1 MLAISTIL
9 TVLLYTPVM
18 RLLSGANVTKPN
30 YRKRYVVGAFGILL
44 PMVMLTSAGLFAL
57 TRFAQTGSFVPS
69 EGLLLLLV
77 LVSGLGFIGFV
88 DDILGSRLIGGLRGH
103 FSQLR
108 HGVVTTGTLKAVI
121 GLALSALA
129 AAALADN
136 IFSFLVGLGVLALSI
151 NAANLFDLRPGRAI
165 KVFALAAI
173 GLLIAGWANQFFWA
187 LWGLIIPP
195 VAGLLFGD
203 LKEQSMMGDSGSN
216 VLGAII
222 GLTFVI
228 NLTLIPLVAVL
239 AALIALHAV
248 AEKYSIGRF
257 IERMPLLKQFDAL
270 GLKK

>member
-1 MLAISTIL
+1 MLAISTVV
-9 TVLLYTPVM
+9 TVLLYAPVM

-44 PMVMLTSAGLFAL
+44 PTVMLTSAGVFAL
-57 TRFAQTGSFVPS
+57 ARFAQTGSFPAS

-77 LVSGLGFIGFV
+77 LVSGTGFIGFV
-88 DDILGSRLIGGLRGH
+88 DDILGSRVIGGLRGH

-108 HGVVTTGTLKAVI
+108 HKVVTTGTLKAVV
-121 GLALSALA
+121 GFALSALA
-129 AAALADN
+129 AAFLAGN
-136 IFSFLVGLGVLALSI
+136 ILTFLVGLGVLTLSI

-165 KVFALAAI
+165 KVFTVAAA
-173 GLLIAGWANQFFWA
+173 GVFIASWSAPFWI

-195 VAGLLFGD
+195 VGGLLFGD

-228 NLTLIPLVAVL
+228 NLSLIPLMAIL
-239 AALIALHAV
+239 AILVGLHAV
-248 AEKYSIGRF
+248 SEKYSIGRF